1 MRRFAA
7 KKTVV
12 TRKSHQRMQPTKTPK
27 KSAVASLLLEASSS
41 NADMMPR
48 NVSMVMG
55 LIKVSA
61 NVERNVFLIVFLWV
75 DS

>member
-1 MRRFAA
+1 
-7 KKTVV
+7 
-12 TRKSHQRMQPTKTPK
+12 MQPTKTPK

-55 LIKVSA
+55 LIRVSA
-61 NVERNVFLIVFLWV
+61 KVERNVFLIVFL
-75 DS
+75 